1 MATMRRWNK
10 ISAIVNYE
18 ELTPT
23 EFRARLAD
31 APIAYLPLGTLEW
44 HGEHLPLGSDGIQS
58 RGFFVEL
65 AHQVGGI
72 VVPMLFLGP
81 DSSKSLTG
89 DEFYGMDINSFR
101 DENPEQLPGSA
112 YWVSDDLFEHILSAT
127 LKQLSRAGFRIV
139 VAHGHGP
146 STTIFQKHIVY
157 WEQLYG
163 LELFVCWRQDE
174 SDGLGIMT
182 DHAAANETSLV
193 MALRPDL
200 VHMENISSATDDWP
214 LGIMGDDPRI
224 HASAENG
231 RIAIDMQSERMRELL
246 TEALE
251 RTRGS

>member
-1 MATMRRWNK
+1 M
-10 ISAIVNYE
+10 SGSVNYE
-18 ELTPT
+18 ELTPA
-23 EFRARLAD
+23 EFRVRLAD

-58 RGFFVEL
+58 LGFFSEL
-65 AHQVGGI
+65 AQHVGGI
-72 VVPMLFLGP
+72 VLPILFLGP
-81 DSSKSLTG
+81 DSSQSHVG

-101 DENPEQLPGSA
+101 DQKPQQLPGSS
-112 YWVSDDLFEHILSAT
+112 YWVSDDLFEHILTAT

-146 STTIFQKHIVY
+146 STSLFQNHISD
-157 WEQLYG
+157 WEHMYG

-200 VHMENISSATDDWP
+200 VHMENLSSDADDWP
-214 LGIMGDDPRI
+214 LGIMGDDPRVK
-224 HASAENG
+224 ASAENG
-231 RIAIDMQSERMRELL
+231 RLAIDMQSKRMRELL
-246 TEALE
+246 NAALE
-251 RTRGS
+251 RSRGP